1 MSLLY
6 VSPASGGKLF
16 QAGVSEIPQL
26 LQNNNIY
33 ALILSA
39 REFQPKL
46 TDFQPDFLRLLKGTH
61 IFYVP
66 LLDMPFISQ
75 KDLSKVDE
83 ISSLAAMFIIKGKN
97 VLSTCY
103 AGLNRSG
110 LISGHI
116 LKKITGASGNTII
129 DHIQKHRN
137 PRALSNSTFAK
148 IITKL

>member
-16 QAGVSEIPQL
+16 QAGISEIPQL

-39 REFQPKL
+39 SEFQPKL
-46 TDFQPDFLRLLKGTH
+46 TDLQPNFQHILGGTH
-61 IFYVP
+61 IFYLP
-66 LLDMPFISQ
+66 LLDIPYISQ

-83 ISSLAAMFIIKGKN
+83 ISSLAASFITKGKS
-97 VLSTCY
+97 VLSTCH

-116 LKKITGASGNTII
+116 LKKITGASGNTIV
-129 DHIQKHRN
+129 DHIRYCRN
-137 PRALSNSTFAK
+137 PRALSNRTFAK